1 MAVKIENIQF
11 IPIKPQSGLVGFA
24 SCEIDGLFYL
34 GSLGVYTNLG
44 NPGSFR
50 ITYPCKKL
58 SNGELVKIFF
68 PLTEEI
74 NEAITKAIS
83 LKVQEL
89 LDGSSREEV
98 NQHADNSE
106 SQ

>member
-1 MAVKIENIQF
+1 MEVKIENIEF

-24 SCEIDGLFYL
+24 SCEIDGKFYL

-58 SNGELVKIFF
+58 VNGELVKIFS
-68 PLTEEI
+68 PLTEEF
-74 NEAITKAIS
+74 NQAITQAIS
-83 LKVQEL
+83 QKVSL
-89 LDGSSREEV
+89 LMNPSMEGGDEHGSII
-98 NQHADNSE
+98 
-106 SQ
+106 